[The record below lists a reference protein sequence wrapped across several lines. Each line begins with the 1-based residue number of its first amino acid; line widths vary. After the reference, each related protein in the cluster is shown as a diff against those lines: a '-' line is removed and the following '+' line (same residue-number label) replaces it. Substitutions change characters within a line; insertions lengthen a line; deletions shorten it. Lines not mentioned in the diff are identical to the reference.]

1 MKTNKRFFS
10 IFMCLILIIC
20 ITGVF
25 PEKPSAAAGTVKATK
40 ITLSTTAKELVKGQK
55 CKLEISSVKPA
66 NASRDVTW
74 KTSNSKVAIVSK
86 NGVVKA
92 KKAGKAT
99 ITAVSNTDKTVK
111 AKCKITVLKIKVPEL
126 RLEEVSGKFACG
138 KDLLQEKWKE
148 IYPYWCK
155 YIGIPE
161 KISKEGM
168 AVSWDDAINSTSL
181 VEFSAETNTVY
192 VGPLPHH
199 NNFDDFNHYDYEPF
213 VLQVMHEA
221 AHLFNQ
227 QGTDIVNFSMGQW
240 VWEAS
245 ATVAES
251 LLYADFYG
259 EYNRLSE
266 DGFDLLNLLGP
277 DRINGVL
284 RHGNKYNRTIVDNA
298 ARSAFYYM
306 ATVLSTKGTYDYW
319 RKVYNLRME
328 DYKKT
333 GNNLLGWD
341 DFSRM
346 LDQAAGKKKID
357 GMSASEWLK
366 SRAVSNNDGKTGNYL
381 IVYSQRPIDERPEL
395 NFAAWSRFIDDKGD
409 KNEKALAGTKVNCK
423 IETGAGKTI
432 YTDAVTISDNGCA
445 QVQYQNID
453 LSKANLKDY
462 TALKVTAEAKIN
474 KKTVTATSYHVYRNG
489 RKNERDTTVLILL
502 DKNGNIV
509 TNAKAADFKVSGA
522 SSVNK
527 DTMSLGTVV
536 IKGDPG
542 TTYTIEYN
550 NKTYTLSQPECRRI
564 YPLTL
569 E

>member
-1 MKTNKRFFS
+1 MKKTKRILS
-10 IFMCLILIIC
+10 ILLSVMLVIC
-20 ITGVF
+20 ATYVI
-25 PEKPSAAAGTVKATK
+25 PAQPAAAYSVKAEK
-40 ITLSTTAKELVKGQK
+40 LTLSTTTKELVKGQTIT
-55 CKLEISSVKPA
+55 LTVSAVKPT
-66 NASRDVTW
+66 NASKDVTW
-74 KTSNSKVAIVSK
+74 KTSDSSVATVNEK
-86 NGVVKA
+86 GVVKA
-92 KKAGKAT
+92 KKAGEAT
-99 ITAVSNTDKTVK
+99 ITAVSKTNEKVK
-111 AKCKITVLKIKVPEL
+111 ATCKITVLKIKIAKL
-126 RLEEVSGKFACG
+126 RLEEVSGTFECG
-138 KDLLQEKWKE
+138 KELMQEKWKE

-161 KISKEGM
+161 KITKKGM
-168 AVSWDDAINSTSL
+168 TVSWDDAVNSANL
-181 VEFSAETNTVY
+181 VEFSAETNTIY

-213 VLQVMHEA
+213 VMQVMHEA

-259 EYNRLSE
+259 EYNRISE
-266 DGFDLLNLLGP
+266 DGFDLLDLLGP
-277 DRINGVL
+277 DAINGVL
-284 RHGNKYNRTIVDNA
+284 RHGNKYNRTIVDDA

-346 LDQAAGKKKID
+346 LDQASGKKKID

-381 IVYSQRPIDERPEL
+381 IVYSQRPIDERPVL
-395 NFAAWSRFIDDKGD
+395 NFAAWNRYIDDRGD
-409 KNEKALAGTKVNCK
+409 KNEKALVGTKVNYK

-445 QVQYQNID
+445 QVQNID

-474 KKTVTATSYHVYRNG
+474 KKTVTVTNYHVYRKG
-489 RKNERDTTVLILL
+489 RKNEGDTTVLILL

-509 TNAKAADFKVSGA
+509 TNAKAADFKISGA

-536 IKGDPG
+536 IKGEPG

-550 NKTYTLSQPECRRI
+550 NKTYKISQPECRRI
-564 YPLTL
+564 YPITL
-569 E
+569 

>member
-1 MKTNKRFFS
+1 MKKTKRILS
-10 IFMCLILIIC
+10 ILLSVMLVIC
-20 ITGVF
+20 ATYVI
-25 PEKPSAAAGTVKATK
+25 PAQPAAAYSVKAEK
-40 ITLSTTAKELVKGQK
+40 LTLSTTTKELVKGQTIT
-55 CKLEISSVKPA
+55 LTVSAVKPT
-66 NASRDVTW
+66 NASKDVTW
-74 KTSNSKVAIVSK
+74 KTSDSSVATVNEK
-86 NGVVKA
+86 GVVKA
-92 KKAGKAT
+92 KKAGEAT
-99 ITAVSNTDKTVK
+99 ITAVSKTNEKVK
-111 AKCKITVLKIKVPEL
+111 ATCKITVLKIKIAKL
-126 RLEEVSGKFACG
+126 RLEEVSGTFECG
-138 KDLLQEKWKE
+138 KELMQEKWKE

-161 KISKEGM
+161 KITKKGM
-168 AVSWDDAINSTSL
+168 TVSWDDAVNSGNL

-213 VLQVMHEA
+213 IMQVMHES

-227 QGTDIVNFSMGQW
+227 QGTDIVSFSMGQW

-259 EYNRLSE
+259 EYNRISE
-266 DGFDLLNLLGP
+266 DGFDLLDLLGP
-277 DRINGVL
+277 DAINGVL
-284 RHGNKYNRTIVDNA
+284 RHGNKYNRTIVDDA

-381 IVYSQRPIDERPEL
+381 IVYSQRPIDERPVL
-395 NFAAWSRFIDDKGD
+395 NFAAWNRYIDDRGD
-409 KNEKALAGTKVNCK
+409 KNEKALVGTKVNYK

-445 QVQYQNID
+445 QVQNID

-474 KKTVTATSYHVYRNG
+474 KKTVTVTNYHVYRKG
-489 RKNERDTTVLILL
+489 RKNEGDTTVLILL

-536 IKGDPG
+536 IKGKPG

-550 NKTYTLSQPECRRI
+550 NKTYKISQPECRRI
-564 YPLTL
+564 YPITL
-569 E
+569 

>member
-1 MKTNKRFFS
+1 MKKTKRTLS
-10 IFMCLILIIC
+10 ILLSVMLVIC
-20 ITGVF
+20 ATYVI
-25 PEKPSAAAGTVKATK
+25 PAQPAAAYSVKAEK
-40 ITLSTTAKELVKGQK
+40 LTLSTTTKELVKGQTIT
-55 CKLEISSVKPA
+55 LTVSAVKPT
-66 NASRDVTW
+66 NASKDVTW
-74 KTSNSKVAIVSK
+74 KTSDSSVATVNEK
-86 NGVVKA
+86 GVVKA
-92 KKAGKAT
+92 KKAGEAT
-99 ITAVSNTDKTVK
+99 ITAVSKTNEKVK
-111 AKCKITVLKIKVPEL
+111 ATCKITVLKIKIAKL
-126 RLEEVSGKFACG
+126 RLEEVSGTFECG
-138 KDLLQEKWKE
+138 KELMQEKWKE

-161 KISKEGM
+161 KITKKGM
-168 AVSWDDAINSTSL
+168 TVSWDDAVNSANL

-213 VLQVMHEA
+213 IMQVMHES

-227 QGTDIVNFSMGQW
+227 QGTDIVSFSMGQW

-259 EYNRLSE
+259 EYNRISE
-266 DGFDLLNLLGP
+266 DGFDLLDLLGP
-277 DRINGVL
+277 DAINGVL
-284 RHGNKYNRTIVDNA
+284 RHGNKYNRTIVDDA

-381 IVYSQRPIDERPEL
+381 IVYSQRPIDERPVL
-395 NFAAWSRFIDDKGD
+395 NFAAWNRYIDDRGD
-409 KNEKALAGTKVNCK
+409 KNEKALVGTKVNYK

-445 QVQYQNID
+445 QVQNID

-474 KKTVTATSYHVYRNG
+474 KKTVTVTNYHVYRKG
-489 RKNERDTTVLILL
+489 RKNEGDTTVLILL

-527 DTMSLGTVV
+527 DPMSLGTVV
-536 IKGDPG
+536 IKGEPG

-550 NKTYTLSQPECRRI
+550 NKTYKISQPECRRI
-564 YPLTL
+564 YPITL
-569 E
+569 

>member
-1 MKTNKRFFS
+1 MKKTKRILS
-10 IFMCLILIIC
+10 ILLNVMLVIC
-20 ITGVF
+20 ATYVI
-25 PEKPSAAAGTVKATK
+25 PAQPAAAYSVKAEK
-40 ITLSTTAKELVKGQK
+40 LTLSTITKELVKGQTIT
-55 CKLEISSVKPA
+55 LTVSAVKPT
-66 NASRDVTW
+66 NASKDVTW
-74 KTSNSKVAIVSK
+74 KTSDSSVATVNEK
-86 NGVVKA
+86 GVVKA
-92 KKAGKAT
+92 KKAGEAT
-99 ITAVSNTDKTVK
+99 ITAVSKTNEKVK
-111 AKCKITVLKIKVPEL
+111 ATCKITVLKIKIAKL
-126 RLEEVSGKFACG
+126 RLEEVSGTFECG
-138 KDLLQEKWKE
+138 KELMQEKWKE

-161 KISKEGM
+161 KITKKGM
-168 AVSWDDAINSTSL
+168 TVSWDDAVNSANL

-259 EYNRLSE
+259 EYNRISE
-266 DGFDLLNLLGP
+266 DGFDLLDLLGP
-277 DRINGVL
+277 DAINGVL
-284 RHGNKYNRTIVDNA
+284 RHGNKYNRTIVDDA

-381 IVYSQRPIDERPEL
+381 IVYSQRPIDERPVL
-395 NFAAWSRFIDDKGD
+395 NFAAWNRYIDDRGD
-409 KNEKALAGTKVNCK
+409 KNEKALAGTKVNYK

-445 QVQYQNID
+445 QVQSID

-462 TALKVTAEAKIN
+462 TALKVTAEAKIK
-474 KKTVTATSYHVYRNG
+474 KKTVTVTNYHVYRKG
-489 RKNERDTTVLILL
+489 RKNEGDTTVLILL

-536 IKGDPG
+536 IKGEPG

-550 NKTYTLSQPECRRI
+550 NKTYKISQPECRRI
-564 YPLTL
+564 YPITL
-569 E
+569 